1 MARAKKPDD
10 ISPLDKWRQ
19 GKDKVL
25 DADSVEMP
33 PEEKDMPPPLG
44 HPGGLTYIPI
54 QAPPPKGDATMLP
67 GQAMASK
74 GEATMLP
81 GQSMASKGEAT
92 MLPGQSMASK
102 GEATMLPGQSMASKG
117 EATMLP
123 GQSVASK
130 GEATMLPGQSV
141 ASKGEATMLSGQS
154 RASKGEPKMVRSGN
168 LRRRG
173 ADPKMMAGTF
183 RPSKSQ
189 ATMLT
194 TTRARPKLSADAHD
208 IAQSTV
214 KTFINELRSIAN
226 RQGMDFSIDQ
236 QDDMSVD
243 FFTRSKMLRVSFTGR
258 EIDIDRI
265 VFMDNGRLRVAP
277 ARNVKKGVFDWDD
290 THPPQDLGKVS
301 PDNRVAIEAH
311 FVDSGDNRDCH
322 IELVNRPPDAVRKTG
337 TGPAIT
343 ADGARRLVMLLLDS
357 LSSSTGTTGA

>member
-25 DADSVEMP
+25 DADSVDMP
-33 PEEKDMPPPLG
+33 PEEKDMPESLG

-54 QAPPPKGDATMLP
+54 QAPPSKGEATMLP
-67 GQAMASK
+67 GQNMTSK

-81 GQSMASKGEAT
+81 GQSV
-92 MLPGQSMASK
+92 ASK

-130 GEATMLPGQSV
+130 GEATMLPGQS
-141 ASKGEATMLSGQS
+141 M
-154 RASKGEPKMVRSGN
+154 ASKGEPKMVCSDN

-173 ADPKMMAGTF
+173 AGPKMMAGTF

-189 ATMLT
+189 ATMLS

-208 IAQSTV
+208 IAKSTV
-214 KTFINELRSIAN
+214 NTFIKELRSIAG

-236 QDDMSVD
+236 PDDMSVD
-243 FFTRSKMLRVSFTGR
+243 FFTHFKMLRVSFTGR
-258 EIDIDRI
+258 EIDIDRS
-265 VFMDNGRLRVAP
+265 VLMDNGRLRVAP
-277 ARNVKKGVFDWDD
+277 ARNVKKDVFDWDD
-290 THPPQDLGKVS
+290 THSPQDLAKAA

-322 IELVNRPPDAVRKTG
+322 IELINRAPEEKSGKTR
-337 TGPAIT
+337 TGPTIT

-357 LSSSTGTTGA
+357 LSSSTGTKGT